1 MKVLIYTS
9 EYDSKNGGVV
19 VLHRLAHLIN
29 SETDHQAYLVP
40 RSYDLSVQRNSL
52 LSRMR
57 KKLRHIRKVRCYQTN
72 TSWQTPLLPSPTKN
86 EINDSIVVYPEIING
101 NPLQAGQVVR
111 WLLHQP
117 GHFSG
122 KVEYGKRELIY
133 KFNSAIKD
141 FEWPGSKTSENE
153 LKVIYY
159 PVDLYNTHGS
169 VDEDERTV
177 TCHAIRKGKHKPKV
191 HPEDSILIDSLSHEE
206 VAKVFKK
213 AKRFISY
220 DDYTAY
226 SIFATLCG
234 CQSIVV
240 PDTGVSIEQW
250 YPKES
255 DRYGIAYGFDDKQ
268 IEWCKN
274 TKHLVEE
281 HIEREHSRSIECVKT
296 FLSEAEDYFSTL

>member
-1 MKVLIYTS
+1 MKILVS
-9 EYDSKNGGVV
+9 SPGYDSKNGGVV
-19 VLHRLAHLIN
+19 VLHRLVHLIN
-29 SETDHQAYLVP
+29 EETNHQAYLVP
-40 RSYDLSVQRNSL
+40 ESFDRSQKNGLIKSITKKL
-52 LSRMR
+52 KHR
-57 KKLRHIRKVRCYQTN
+57 KKVKRYTTKPAWN
-72 TSWQTPLLPSPTKN
+72 TPVIPYPTSD
-86 EINDSIVVYPEIING
+86 EIAQSVVVYPEITKG
-101 NPLQAGQVVR
+101 NPLEAPHVVR

-117 GHFSG
+117 GHFTG
-122 KVEYGKRELIY
+122 EFDYGENELIF
-133 KFNSAIKD
+133 KFNSGIKD
-141 FEWPGSKTSENE
+141 FELPTSKTSKNE

-159 PVDLYNTHGS
+159 PVDLYNT
-169 VDEDERTV
+169 EDSRAENERTL

-191 HPEDSILIDSLSHEE
+191 HPEDSVLIDSLSHEE

-213 AKRFISY
+213 AKCFISY

-255 DRYGIAYGFDDKQ
+255 DRYGIAYGFDEEQLAWSQD
-268 IEWCKN
+268 
-274 TKHLVEE
+274 TRHLVKE
-281 HIEREHSRSIECVKT
+281 HVEREHARSAECVKA